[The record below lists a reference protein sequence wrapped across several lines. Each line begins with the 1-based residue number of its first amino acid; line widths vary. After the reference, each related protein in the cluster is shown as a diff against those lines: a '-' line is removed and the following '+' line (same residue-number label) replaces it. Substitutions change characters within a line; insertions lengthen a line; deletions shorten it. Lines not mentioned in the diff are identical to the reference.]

1 MENDL
6 LATGILVVE
15 DEPVVMNVIIMVLKR
30 IGFSQIRTARDGV
43 EALAT
48 FRDRHK
54 ELGLI
59 ICDWNMPRMTGIEFL
74 RAVRRENGQIPFLIL
89 TGRGDVDA
97 ALQAKEAGVSAF
109 LYKPSSPRQLT
120 EKILS
125 LLNPEKK
132 KDDESEESDHI
143 RIE

>member
-6 LATGILVVE
+6 IDTGVLVVE
-15 DEPVVMNVIIMVLKR
+15 DEAVVMSVIIMVLKR
-30 IGFSQIRTARDGV
+30 IGFSRIRTARDGL
-43 EALAT
+43 EAWAT
-48 FRDRHK
+48 FRDHNR

-59 ICDWNMPRMTGIEFL
+59 ICDWNMPRMAGIEFL
-74 RAVRRENGQIPFLIL
+74 QAVRKISQIPFIIL

-109 LYKPSSPRQLT
+109 IYKPSSPRQLT

-125 LLNPEKK
+125 LLKPK
-132 KDDESEESDHI
+132 KDDKSEEQDHI
-143 RIE
+143 KID